1 MRPLFI
7 LSTLSMIACDPE
19 PALEASERAL
29 DTAAAAESG
38 RLLDLT
44 DADVAEMAAR
54 FEVDPDALEALL
66 VAPFRCDPYGDL
78 CAMVG
83 PAQAEELVL
92 DALTGA
98 AAGDDTFE
106 LQASTAER
114 TAAAQA
120 DWEARSAAFGQ
131 TFGGSP
137 SRSSTQ
143 TYRSPGGSSCYMK
156 IASTI
161 TNWPWGAEHKAQL
174 NNYCQTWAGLWIP
187 GMVGNLRVCMDSR
200 RTSLGSTATTNL
212 CRPAVTNWDSAAHI
226 NIMPLG
232 GNHTAAASG
241 TISGANVTGSI
252 SRSVTATSW

>member
-1 MRPLFI
+1 MRPLFT
-7 LSTLSMIACDPE
+7 LFTLSMIACDPE
-19 PALEASERAL
+19 PALEAPERAL
-29 DTAAAAESG
+29 DTAAAAPG

-54 FEVDPDALEALL
+54 FEVDPDALDALL

-83 PAQAEELVL
+83 PAQAEYLVL
-92 DALTGA
+92 DALAGA
-98 AAGDDTFE
+98 AAGDDAFI
-106 LQASTAER
+106 LQATTAER

-143 TYRSPGGSSCYMK
+143 TYSSPGGSSCYMK

-187 GMVGNLRVCMDSR
+187 GMVGSLRVCMNSR

-212 CRPAVTNWDSAAHI
+212 CRNASNWDSASHT
-226 NIMPLG
+226 NTMPLG
-232 GNHTAAASG
+232 GSHTAAASG